1 MSHILSTDVW
11 GEGAYQAGG
20 VPPHF
25 NADTHTNNTQTPCVQ
40 VLRVNGCLEK
50 VVFEAAEWLQASWAS
65 RAAACL
71 WHTCRERR
79 FLADL

>member
-1 MSHILSTDVW
+1 MFGVKGRIKQ
-11 GEGAYQAGG
+11 EGCHL
-20 VPPHF
+20 HF